1 MKSKPVDE
9 IGDSCKYN
17 VQETITFVFQ
27 LLAQEKNNNKIDFGV
42 LFTELNS
49 DKLHRVKQTEDKG

>member
-1 MKSKPVDE
+1 MHHEVQDWRLE
-9 IGDSCKYN
+9 IHANTGNNYLCISTSCTRK
-17 VQETITFVFQ
+17 
-27 LLAQEKNNNKIDFGV
+27 KNNNKIDFGV

>member
-9 IGDSCKYN
+9 IGESCKYRK
-17 VQETITFVFQ
+17 Q
-27 LLAQEKNNNKIDFGV
+27 LALYFNFLHKKKNNNKIDFGV

>member
-1 MKSKPVDE
+1 MQ
-9 IGDSCKYN
+9 I
-17 VQETITFVFQ
+17 QETITFVFQ
-27 LLAQEKNNNKIDFGV
+27 LLAQEKDNNKIDFGV